1 MKGVE
6 RWLVST
12 TFCSC
17 KACTLR
23 EASTRLLFYNVDFA
37 AALLYAGT
45 LSLLQNVGNVDP
57 AQLWGVS
64 THAKLS
70 CPKSKVG

>member
-6 RWLVST
+6 RWLVLT
-12 TFCSC
+12 TFCSR

-37 AALLYAGT
+37 AALYMPGL
-45 LSLLQNVGNVDP
+45 VF
-57 AQLWGVS
+57 
-64 THAKLS
+64 
-70 CPKSKVG
+70 